1 MEEFYST
8 NYLLDK
14 MLKSEIFGQ
23 HEKNLLSNFHDR
35 VAIWLQRI
43 VSSEPLLLQLR
54 DSLRGYG
61 ERIVSYSDI
70 SALQTIYQDVV
81 DEIKV
86 NFIKTYIYQDM
97 LFLNVDIIGGKE
109 VFAKR

>member
-8 NYLLDK
+8 TYIE
-14 MLKSEIFGQ
+14 MLKSKIFGQ
-23 HEKNLLSNFHDR
+23 HEKNFLNDFHGR

-54 DSLRGYG
+54 DSIRGYG
-61 ERIVSYSDI
+61 ERIISYSDI
-70 SALQTIYQDVV
+70 STLQTIYQDVV

-86 NFIKTYIYQDM
+86 NFKKTYIYQDIYRFYK
-97 LFLNVDIIGGKE
+97 LIS
-109 VFAKR
+109 